1 MKANSLIAQTGVTTS
16 STLQQNLSPAPTLA
30 SMSSSNTKLNLSK
43 TTVDMLSG
51 SVAGIV
57 ATFVAHPLDT
67 VKVRFQISNN
77 DKLTLRECMSDIYRH
92 EGVRGFFK
100 GVLSPMFGR
109 WPITALLFGSREW
122 AFRTVEKNE

>member
-1 MKANSLIAQTGVTTS
+1 MKANSLIAQTGATTT
-16 STLQQNLSPAPTLA
+16 STLQQNLSPAPALA
-30 SMSSSNTKLNLSK
+30 SMSSNKKLNLSK

-77 DKLTLRECMSDIYRH
+77 DKLTLRKCMSDIYRH

-100 GVLSPMFGR
+100 GVLSPMLGR

>member
-1 MKANSLIAQTGVTTS
+1 MKANSLITQTGATTT
-16 STLQQNLSPAPTLA
+16 STLQQNFSTTPSLA
-30 SMSSSNTKLNLSK
+30 SMSSNKKLNLSK
-43 TTVDMLSG
+43 STVDMLSG

-67 VKVRFQISNN
+67 VKVRFQISNS
-77 DKLTLRECMSDIYRH
+77 DKLTLRKCMSDIYRH

-100 GVLSPMFGR
+100 GVLSPMLGR

>member
-1 MKANSLIAQTGVTTS
+1 MKANSLITQTGATTT
-16 STLQQNLSPAPTLA
+16 STLQQNFSTTPSLA
-30 SMSSSNTKLNLSK
+30 STSSNKKLNLSK
-43 TTVDMLSG
+43 STVDMLSG

-67 VKVRFQISNN
+67 VKVRFQISNS
-77 DKLTLRECMSDIYRH
+77 DKLTLRKCMSDIYRH

-100 GVLSPMFGR
+100 GVLSPMLGR

>member
-1 MKANSLIAQTGVTTS
+1 MKANSLITQTGATTT
-16 STLQQNLSPAPTLA
+16 STLQQNFSTTPSLA
-30 SMSSSNTKLNLSK
+30 STSSNKKLNLSK
-43 TTVDMLSG
+43 STVDMLSG

-67 VKVRFQISNN
+67 VKVRFQISNS
-77 DKLTLRECMSDIYRH
+77 DKLTLRKCMSDIYRH

-100 GVLSPMFGR
+100 GVLSPMLGR

-122 AFRTVEKNE
+122 AFRNVEKNE

>member
-1 MKANSLIAQTGVTTS
+1 MKANSLITQTGATTT
-16 STLQQNLSPAPTLA
+16 STLQQNFSTTPSLA
-30 SMSSSNTKLNLSK
+30 SMSSNKKLNLSK
-43 TTVDMLSG
+43 STVDMLSG

-57 ATFVAHPLDT
+57 STFVAHPLDT
-67 VKVRFQISNN
+67 VKVRFQISNS
-77 DKLTLRECMSDIYRH
+77 DKLTLRKCMSDIYRH

-100 GVLSPMFGR
+100 GVLSPMLGR

>member
-1 MKANSLIAQTGVTTS
+1 MKANSLITQTGATTT
-16 STLQQNLSPAPTLA
+16 STLQQNFSTTPSLA
-30 SMSSSNTKLNLSK
+30 STSSNKKLNLSK
-43 TTVDMLSG
+43 STVDMLSG

-57 ATFVAHPLDT
+57 ATFVVHPLDT
-67 VKVRFQISNN
+67 VKVRFQISNS
-77 DKLTLRECMSDIYRH
+77 DKLTLRKCMSDIYRH

-100 GVLSPMFGR
+100 GVLSPMLGR

>member
-1 MKANSLIAQTGVTTS
+1 MKANSLIAQTTATTT
-16 STLQQNLSPAPTLA
+16 STLQQNLSPTPSLA
-30 SMSSSNTKLNLSK
+30 SMSSNKKLDLSK
-43 TTVDMLSG
+43 STVDMLSG

-77 DKLTLRECMSDIYRH
+77 DKLTLRKCMSDIYRH

-100 GVLSPMFGR
+100 GVLSPMLGR